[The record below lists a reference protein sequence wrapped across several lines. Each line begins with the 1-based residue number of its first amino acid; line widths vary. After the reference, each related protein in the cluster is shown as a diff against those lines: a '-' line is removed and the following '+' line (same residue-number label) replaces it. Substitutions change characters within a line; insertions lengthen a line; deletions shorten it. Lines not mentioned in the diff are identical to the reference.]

1 MHSSSIRRFG
11 DTPIAG
17 KRYVHRPG
25 AYALLPRGD
34 QLLVTLQ
41 TAPGPEL
48 QLPGGGIDPGESP
61 VQAIHREVMEETG
74 WRVTGLRRLGV
85 FRRFTW
91 MEDYDIWA
99 EKLCHI
105 YLATPVRQVAEPAE
119 PAHVTLWVH
128 PAEAAENLGSP
139 GDRAFAAW
147 LARGFRR
154 P

>member
-11 DTPIAG
+11 DRPIAG

-61 VQAIHREVMEETG
+61 VRAIHREVMEETG

-91 MEDYDIWA
+91 MDDYDIWA

-105 YLATPVRQVAEPAE
+105 YLATPVRQVAEPTE
-119 PAHVTLWVH
+119 PSHVTLWID
-128 PAEAAENLGSP
+128 PEEAAARLGSP
-139 GDRAFAAW
+139 AT
-147 LARGFRR
+147 
-154 P
+154 